1 MRELILPILLIAVA
15 LAIPVLPFLGFGPAL
30 ETAIQRYL
38 EGTADPS
45 VVAAMVIG
53 LLATDV
59 FLPVPSSVVGT
70 VAGEV
75 LGFWRA
81 TAASWIG
88 LMFGAIIAFFLAR
101 LFGRPLAQRFAR
113 SEDLGRVD
121 HLSQR
126 WGPAVL
132 AIARPVPLLAEASVL
147 LFGATGRS
155 WRRFL
160 IPVAVANLAI
170 AVGYS
175 ALGHWVH
182 LPTALVVSIVIP
194 TLAIVATPKI
204 LSGGTDDPS

>member
-1 MRELILPILLIAVA
+1 MRKLILPILLIAVA

-30 ETAIQRYL
+30 ETAMERYL
-38 EGTADPS
+38 KGTANPS
-45 VVAAMVIG
+45 AVAGMVVG

-88 LMFGAIIAFFLAR
+88 LMLGALLGFLLAR
-101 LFGRPLAQRFAR
+101 LFGRSLTWRFAR
-113 SEDLGRVD
+113 SEDLERVD
-121 HLSQR
+121 YLSQR

-132 AIARPVPLLAEASVL
+132 VIARPVPLLAEASVL
-147 LFGATGRS
+147 LFGATGLS

-160 IPVAVANLAI
+160 VPVAVANLVI
-170 AVGYS
+170 AAGYS

-182 LPTALVVSIVIP
+182 LPMALAVSIVIP
-194 TLAIVATPKI
+194 TLAIVAARQF
-204 LSGGTDDPS
+204 LSRGTEDPS